1 MRKKGIAVAGNMIV
15 DMLYPIDGFP
25 KPGELTTI
33 TADAT
38 RSTGGCL
45 CNDILDLAALDPE
58 LPLTALGRVGEDEAG
73 DFVLEKLRERPNISL
88 AQIRRQGTTSYTLV
102 MADEVSKQRS
112 FYQCRGANADFCE
125 ADIDWD
131 RLDVDMLHI
140 GYILLLDALD
150 APDGEYGTKMARLL
164 HTARQRGIKTS
175 IDVVT
180 EASERFGRIISPALR
195 YTDYCIINEVEAQA
209 TTGVR
214 LTEENGL
221 LRREALPEALGRLKE
236 LGVSTW
242 AVIHSPEGGF
252 GLDENNA
259 YVEVPSLKLPQGYI
273 KGSVG
278 AGDAFCS
285 GVLYAAWKGLPLA
298 QAIELGT
305 ACAACSLSQPGAT
318 EGMRSC
324 AEALRLYR
332 ELRAQA

>member
-214 LTEENGL
+214 LTREDGL
-221 LRREALPEALGRLKE
+221 LRREALPEALGTLKE

-259 YVEVPSLKLPQGYI
+259 YVEVPSLKLPRGYI

-332 ELRAQA
+332 ELRAGA

>member
-88 AQIRRQGTTSYTLV
+88 EQIRRQGTTSYTLV

-150 APDGEYGTKMARLL
+150 APDSEYGTKMARLL

-180 EASERFGRIISPALR
+180 EASERFGRIVSPALR

-214 LTEENGL
+214 LTREDGL
-221 LRREALPEALGRLKE
+221 LRREALPEALGTLKE

-332 ELRAQA
+332 ELRAGA

>member
-164 HTARQRGIKTS
+164 HSARQRGIKTS

-180 EASERFGRIISPALR
+180 EASERFGRIVTPALR
-195 YTDYCIINEVEAQA
+195 YTDYCVINEVEAQA

-214 LTEENGL
+214 LTREDGL
-221 LRREALPEALGRLKE
+221 LRREALPEALGTLKE

-259 YVEVPSLKLPQGYI
+259 YVEVPSLKLPQDYI

-305 ACAACSLSQPGAT
+305 ASAACSLSQPGAT

-332 ELRAQA
+332 ELRAGA